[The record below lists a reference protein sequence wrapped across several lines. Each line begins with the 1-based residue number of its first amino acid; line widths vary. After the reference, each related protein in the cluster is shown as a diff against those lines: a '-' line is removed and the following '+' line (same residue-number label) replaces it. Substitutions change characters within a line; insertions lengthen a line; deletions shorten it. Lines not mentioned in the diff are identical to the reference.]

1 MKVPPPIYEAG
12 IIGGYNIP
20 SVTTPYNSI
29 TLEEMIARTK
39 NVFDGQSIAV
49 RLHPGDPIKA
59 QPYNVTIETCPLV
72 EFILKCKRIVCNASN
87 VSYEAALYGKIP
99 YDLGWSQFGFAVNT
113 SIEKLEDLP
122 MTKSALNFI
131 AFGALIPW
139 ELLKNIEYLRF
150 RLSNPS
156 EREIYLYHLQYY
168 LSSCNIKDEYM
179 PTRFQKVM
187 EKVKNFEN
195 SFHEPYLI
203 EDTVWSGRN
212 SIAVKEIEINRL
224 LKTIEVL
231 EKSKSNIIEEM
242 KNSTCRFQE
251 EQSASLQKNQQL
263 ENEKEQLIADKNTLE
278 LLCKEKEYKLQNLE
292 SLCKEKEFELQELLN
307 STCFRI
313 TKPMRVV
320 GDLLRKII

>member
-1 MKVPPPIYEAG
+1 MPPPIYEVG

-29 TLEEMIARTK
+29 TLEEMIARARK
-39 NVFDGQSIAV
+39 VFDGQSIAV

-59 QPYNVTIETCPLV
+59 QPYNVIIETCSLV

-87 VSYEAALYGKIP
+87 VSYEAALYGRIP

-122 MTKSALNFI
+122 MEKSALNFI

-168 LSSCNIKDEYM
+168 LSSCNIEDGYM
-179 PTRFQKVM
+179 STRLQRIM
-187 EKVKNFEN
+187 EKVKNLEKT
-195 SFHEPYLI
+195 FHEPYLLD
-203 EDTVWSGRN
+203 DTIWSRRN
-212 SIAVKEIEINRL
+212 SNAVKEIEINRL

-242 KNSTCRFQE
+242 KNSSCHFQE
-251 EQSASLQKNQQL
+251 EQLSFLQKNQQL
-263 ENEKEQLIADKNTLE
+263 ENEKEQLIVEKNTLE
-278 LLCKEKEYKLQNLE
+278 LLCREKEYRLQRLE
-292 SLCKEKEFELQELLN
+292 LLCKEKEFELQELLN

-313 TKPMRVV
+313 TKPIRVV